1 MASRGQ
7 SVTVTYVAWNTS
19 TNQGQTLDAANHVI
33 RLVKDGTSA
42 APTNAASEVDSTNA
56 PGVYK
61 LTLTTTEATADCVVV
76 CGKSSTANVSIMPLV
91 IMFEQLPT
99 AAGGAANGL
108 LIAGSNAATTFNG
121 TAASGAT
128 PATAGLTLV
137 GGAASTTGGGV
148 AAPGLSATGGAGAAT
163 TNGAAAG
170 ATWTAGGTTT
180 VSGNDGAVF
189 TGTGNG
195 NGSTFAH
202 AGTGKDINGAL
213 TRCTLVDTT
222 TTVTNGVTVTTNNDK
237 TGYSLTQ
244 AFPTNFAALGIS
256 VGGHITTVDTT
267 TDLTNAPTTGD
278 FTAAM
283 KTSLNAATPA
293 SVTGSVGSVTGAV
306 GSVTGNV
313 GGSVVGDVEGKV
325 LGGGA
330 SVLTGTGVRAVD
342 ASGNALGTAANQTT
356 IITDIGLCQQ
366 AGAAVTLPTIPA
378 NWIDAA
384 GIAAGALNGKGDWL
398 LAANYTAP
406 PTAAQIATAILTDT
420 TASDLAT
427 VGSIGHIIATQLGGA
442 LVNSVFTAAALA
454 NAPSGNTTVAGYA
467 AGQDPA
473 TLVLDALAANHNT
486 ANTIGARI
494 NSAGSGADPLL
505 NPASGYLSDSIGY
518 EMHWLFQRANADE
531 KIDTTSS
538 PGWNIVYYVQGTTTE
553 LLRQRLLDL
562 SGNPIKLATTIV
574 AQTVK

>member
-7 SVTVTYVAWNTS
+7 SVTVTYIAWNTS
-19 TNQGQTLDAANHVI
+19 TNAGQTADVANHTL

-61 LTLTTTEATADCVVV
+61 LTLTTAEATADCVVV

-99 AAGGAANGL
+99 AAGGAASGL

-202 AGTGKDINGAL
+202 AGTGKDINGTL

-306 GSVTGNV
+306 GSVAGNV

-330 SVLTGTGVRAVD
+330 SALTGTGVRAVD
-342 ASGNALGTAANQTT
+342 ASGAALATAANQTT
-356 IITDIGLCQQ
+356 IITDVGLCQQ
-366 AGAAVTLPTIPA
+366 AGTAVTLPANPPA
-378 NWIDAA
+378 GFINAA
-384 GIAAGALNGKGDWL
+384 AIAAAALNSKGDW
-398 LAANYTAP
+398 
-406 PTAAQIATAILTDT
+406 ATA
-420 TASDLAT
+420 
-427 VGSIGHIIATQLGGA
+427 GA
-442 LVNSVFTAAALA
+442 QMDLVNAP
-454 NAPSGNTTVAGYA
+454 NAT
-467 AGQDPA
+467 
-473 TLVLDALAANHNT
+473 ALAAI
-486 ANTIGARI
+486 ANAYLGLADGIEVGITPLQAERAMLAVLCGVLA
-494 NSAGSGADPLL
+494 SSGANPEVFK
-505 NPASGYLSDSIGY
+505 NPA
-518 EMHWLFQRANADE
+518 
-531 KIDTTSS
+531 
-538 PGWNIVYYVQGTTTE
+538 GTTVRVSVTN
-553 LLRQRLLDL
+553 DTA
-562 SGNPIKLATTIV
+562 GNRTVVTIT
-574 AQTVK
+574 A